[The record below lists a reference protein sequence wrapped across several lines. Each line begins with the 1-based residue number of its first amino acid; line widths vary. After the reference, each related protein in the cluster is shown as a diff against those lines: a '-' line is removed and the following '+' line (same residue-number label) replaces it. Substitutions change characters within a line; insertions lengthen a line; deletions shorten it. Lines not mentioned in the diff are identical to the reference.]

1 MGWMPYSEPRPNSQN
16 IAIVTQYTHLYLFVK
31 EVEGELEAHCL
42 HVGPLE
48 GRGDVH
54 VHVQEPR
61 HRATVLL
68 LLDLQLGQQV
78 HEPLEAL
85 LVAVDPEEVDLAQ
98 VEHVGG
104 EVVAPPVLALRALP
118 LHQPVTVH
126 DGLKSEREE
135 TVSHHIPFPLL
146 TK

>member
-1 MGWMPYSEPRPNSQN
+1 MCS
-16 IAIVTQYTHLYLFVK
+16 
-31 EVEGELEAHCL
+31 
-42 HVGPLE
+42 
-48 GRGDVH
+48 H
-54 VHVQEPR
+54 VHLEEVS
-61 HRATVLL
+61 HGAGLL
-68 LLDLQLGQQV
+68 RLLDLELGEELD
-78 HEPLEAL
+78 EPLEAL

-135 TVSHHIPFPLL
+135 TMSLRFRFPH
-146 TK
+146 

>member
-48 GRGDVH
+48 GARHVH
-54 VHVQEPR
+54 VHLEEPLHGAAHLAR
-61 HRATVLL
+61 

-78 HEPLEAL
+78 DKPLERA
-85 LVAVDPEEVDLAQ
+85 LVAVDPEEVDLKM
-98 VEHVGG
+98 E
-104 EVVAPPVLALRALP
+104 
-118 LHQPVTVH
+118 
-126 DGLKSEREE
+126 
-135 TVSHHIPFPLL
+135 
-146 TK
+146 